1 MSASYFYFI
10 EIFNETHT
18 VNDRIGYDLDH
29 YPETWAERKV
39 KLQSLET
46 TPENLSSAVMMKS
59 SVNRVKSHI
68 FEHIVHP
75 AHVPL
80 EVETKTAVARRLCYH
95 RP

>member
-1 MSASYFYFI
+1 
-10 EIFNETHT
+10 
-18 VNDRIGYDLDH
+18 
-29 YPETWAERKV
+29 
-39 KLQSLET
+39 
-46 TPENLSSAVMMKS
+46 MMKS

-80 EVETKTAVARRLCYH
+80 EVEAKTAVARRLCYH